1 MLIQVIQGE
10 KIFKKKKRK
19 RNPNITLKIVIK
31 SQDNRIKEQKNTQMT
46 PINKM
51 AIKTHA
57 SVVTLNEPNAARYT
71 VAE

>member
-1 MLIQVIQGE
+1 M
-10 KIFKKKKRK
+10 
-19 RNPNITLKIVIK
+19 IVIK